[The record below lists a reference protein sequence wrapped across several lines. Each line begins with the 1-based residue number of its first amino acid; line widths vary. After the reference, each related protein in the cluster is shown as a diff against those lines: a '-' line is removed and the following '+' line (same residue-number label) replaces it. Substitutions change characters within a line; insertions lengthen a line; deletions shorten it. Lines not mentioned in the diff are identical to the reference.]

1 MRLPTRR
8 LTVAVLLALALPAVG
23 CGTKPKLVSV
33 TGKVTHKGNAVV
45 GGSVWFHP
53 AEGNPYQGDKPSGQL
68 QTDGTFT
75 AKTFPH
81 GEGIPP
87 GKYKVTLSPD
97 LAGRI
102 GAPQYG
108 DATKTPWSIDV
119 PDGGLAG
126 HVFEVK

>member
-1 MRLPTRR
+1 MRTTTRI
-8 LTVAVLLALALPAVG
+8 LTVLVLLAAAG
-23 CGTKPKLVSV
+23 CGSKPKLVPV
-33 TGKVTHKGNAVV
+33 AGKAKHKGNALV

-53 AEGNPYQGDKPSGQL
+53 ADGNPYQGEKPSGQL
-68 QTDGTFT
+68 QLDGTFT

-81 GEGIPP
+81 GDGMPP

-108 DATKTPWSIDV
+108 DATKSPWSIEV
-119 PDGGLAG
+119 PDTGLTD
-126 HVFEVK
+126 HTFEVK